1 MNYIKMLNIIKQY
14 TQIENNPNEVVG
26 TQLNEIFYFVLKNS
40 EGSDAINITTSA
52 IQLAKVTPTSPVTK
66 KKEGIFAIY
75 LPGKYINYGG
85 VELNDNSIGFIIKN
99 KRNEYYIIQYKN
111 PFTSSD
117 GSFDDS
123 TIVTELQANKDMIS
137 ALQEQLNDIGVST
150 LINEVDQLKK
160 VTNSALLKA
169 DTANMDLYMLNNDI
183 DNTPFVRIDGVR
195 PNRPLQEAYITGD
208 ENYVL
213 KIGATTTGVSGAGLH
228 LQEKNSPYDS
238 YASIMFTPGSGI
250 SISGSHVSFEM
261 STYARLN
268 DDVTS
273 YMEYDDLALTQ
284 VSFVKYLL
292 KNKLGEILSESDP
305 SNIEQI
311 KSALGL

>member
-85 VELNDNSIGFIIKN
+85 VELHDNSIGFIIKN

-123 TIVTELQANKDMIS
+123 TIVTELQANKDMIN
-137 ALQEQLNDIGVST
+137 AIQEQLNDV
-150 LINEVDQLKK
+150 
-160 VTNSALLKA
+160 
-169 DTANMDLYMLNNDI
+169 
-183 DNTPFVRIDGVR
+183 DNTPFVRIDGMQESRPIKEIYTNAGKDNDVVCRLGPIWDGTEGTMLSVR
-195 PNRPLQEAYITGD
+195 Q
-208 ENYVL
+208 
-213 KIGATTTGVSGAGLH
+213 IGSPDNVSLADISLFPYGGIYFKSYTSATLH
-228 LQEKNSPYDS
+228 LGYCLRLDVDTTPYMVD
-238 YASIMFTPGSGI
+238 
-250 SISGSHVSFEM
+250 
-261 STYARLN
+261 
-268 DDVTS
+268 
-273 YMEYDDLALTQ
+273 DDLALTQ

-311 KSALGL
+311 RRALGL